1 MIVFDFD
8 GVICDSLEVCRNA
21 CQYAVGKQHSPI
33 LIETNPFR
41 YLDPVTFETLASE
54 LGLNE
59 PQFARDVG
67 EFVSNNSTKTTFFY
81 GIDAVVQQLSQSHR
95 LFIVSASNSEA
106 VRLQLVRHGLDS
118 YFEDI
123 LGGDRPG
130 SKSEKILELKRT
142 HSTPAIMI
150 GDCISDIKAA
160 HESSSLSIAVTWGW
174 QSQSYLEQA
183 KPTAVAQNVSALT
196 SIVHQLSDISELMA

>member
-123 LGGDRPG
+123 LGAIDLVVRVRKSLNWNAPTQRLRLWLVIALVI
-130 SKSEKILELKRT
+130 SK
-142 HSTPAIMI
+142 P
-150 GDCISDIKAA
+150 
-160 HESSSLSIAVTWGW
+160 HESGSLSIAVTWGW